1 MHAPRRKTLAKKVYE
16 YILLMIRGSVA
27 VDYPGNEGVVV
38 ERRVRKRLLV
48 ALGGALV
55 ISLTACGGTV
65 ANDTSDKST
74 GSIKDPTEPVTI
86 TFASWVGA
94 SDEMQSVKAAF
105 EKEHPNITVEFQ
117 NVSADSM
124 TQKLTTQ
131 IAGNNPPDTA
141 YVDASTVANFAARK
155 ALVNLDNYIARSEV
169 IDPDA
174 YVDVFRQFAT
184 YEKSLY
190 GLPIDGESTALF
202 YRTDMFEAAGIT
214 TPPATWDEFRTAA
227 EALTDPAKKQ
237 YGVAIFAPEAAY
249 YWYPW
254 LWQNGGEV
262 LNEDGTKVLF
272 DSPEAIEAAEYYVGL
287 SKFAP
292 PDYLNSNSYD
302 ARLGFF
308 NGQIA
313 MYPAGSW
320 FAGTLDEEAPDL
332 AGKWAV
338 ARLPEGTNGCA
349 TTVAS
354 DTLVVFSQ
362 SEKKDAAFKWIEFL
376 SKPENMA
383 LITYGA
389 AGTTLPTTTELLE
402 SPELV
407 AKKPQMAGFAE
418 AMKCG
423 VSNIAVN
430 KAWPQM
436 EEALNSQLGAA
447 MYGDVTVSE
456 ALTNAAAEA
465 QELLDK

>member
-1 MHAPRRKTLAKKVYE
+1 
-16 YILLMIRGSVA
+16 
-27 VDYPGNEGVVV
+27 VVK
-38 ERRVRKRLLV
+38 RRVRKRLLV

-55 ISLTACGGTV
+55 VTLTACGGSS
-65 ANDTSDKST
+65 ANDTSDKAT
-74 GSIKDPTEPVTI
+74 GSIEDPTEPVTI

-141 YVDASTVANFAARK
+141 YVDASTVASFAARK
-155 ALVNLDNYIARSEV
+155 ALVNLDNYIGRSDV
-169 IDPDA
+169 VDPDA
-174 YVDVFRQFAT
+174 YVDVFRAFAT
-184 YEKSLY
+184 YEESMY

-214 TPPATWDEFRTAA
+214 TPPATWDEFLSAA
-227 EALTDPAKKQ
+227 KALTKPADKQ
-237 YGVAIFAPEAAY
+237 YGVALFAPEAAY

-262 LNEDGTKVLF
+262 TNDEGTEVLF

-287 SKFAP
+287 KKFAP

-320 FAGTLDEEAPDL
+320 FAGTIAEEAPDL
-332 AGKWAV
+332 EGKWAV
-338 ARLPEGTNGCA
+338 APLPEGTNGCA

-354 DTLVVFSQ
+354 DTLVIFNQ
-362 SEKKDAAFKWIEFL
+362 SKKKDAAFQWIEFL
-376 SKPENMA
+376 SKPDNMA

-389 AGTTLPTTTELLE
+389 DGTTLPTTTELLE
-402 SPELV
+402 SPDLIE
-407 AKKPQMAGFAE
+407 AKPQLKGFAD
-418 AMKCG
+418 AMACG
-423 VSNIAVN
+423 VSNLAAH
-430 KAWPQM
+430 KAWPQI

-447 MYGDVTVSE
+447 IYDEVTPAE
-456 ALTNAAAEA
+456 ALANAAAEA

>member
-1 MHAPRRKTLAKKVYE
+1 MK
-16 YILLMIRGSVA
+16 
-27 VDYPGNEGVVV
+27 
-38 ERRVRKRLLV
+38 RRVRKRLLV
-48 ALGGALV
+48 VVGAALV
-55 ISLTACGGTV
+55 ATLTACGGSSG
-65 ANDTSDKST
+65 NDTSDQAT
-74 GSIKDPTEPVTI
+74 GSIKDPSEPVTI

-141 YVDASTVANFAARK
+141 YVDASTVASYAARK
-155 ALVNLDNYIARSEV
+155 ALVNLDNYISRSDV
-169 IDPDA
+169 VDPDA
-174 YVDVFRQFAT
+174 YVDVFRAFAS
-184 YEKSLY
+184 YEDSMY
-190 GLPIDGESTALF
+190 GLPLDGESTALF
-202 YRTDMFEAAGIT
+202 YRTDMFEAAGISS
-214 TPPATWDEFRTAA
+214 PPTTWDEFLSAA
-227 EALTDPAKKQ
+227 EALTKPAEKQ

-254 LWQNGGEV
+254 LWQNGGDV
-262 LNEDGTKVLF
+262 LNEDGTEVMF
-272 DSPEAIEAAEYYVGL
+272 DSPEAIEAAEYYIEL
-287 SKFAP
+287 SKLAP

-320 FAGTLDEEAPDL
+320 FAGTLSEEAPDL
-332 AGKWAV
+332 DGKWAV
-338 ARLPEGTNGCA
+338 APLPEGTAGCA

-354 DTLVVFSQ
+354 DTLVVFNQ
-362 SEKKDAAFKWIEFL
+362 SKHKDAAFQWIEFL

-383 LITYGA
+383 LVTYGA
-389 AGTTLPTTTELLE
+389 DGTALPTTTELLE
-402 SPELV
+402 SPDLLEAKPEL
-407 AKKPQMAGFAE
+407 KSFAD
-418 AMKCG
+418 AMPCG
-423 VSNIAVN
+423 VSNVVVN

-436 EEALNSQLGAA
+436 EEALNIQLGAA
-447 MYGDVTVSE
+447 MYGDVTPAE
-456 ALTNAAAEA
+456 ALENAAAEA